1 MNRLWGPGGKDWLD
15 DTRMAAAFED
25 RLRSLRRLI
34 KTYDNEIVR
43 LDARIAGVFKGHPGY
58 ETIQQIHGVGPVCA
72 AIFVVEIGDVT
83 RFDNARQISSWAG
96 MTPRHQESD
105 VKARG
110 VRSLNK
116 APASCVG
123 LRSKRCRGTTR
134 SNPSMMCMSVS
145 ASDAR
150 STRAVSRR
158 PASSSRLSSTGCAIS
173 RFDASTSR
181 TRLWKLRDLA
191 DAVGCLRARYRQ
203 GFPPRDSR
211 LCD

>member
-96 MTPRHQESD
+96 MTH
-105 VKARG
+105 
-110 VRSLNK
+110 VRSEQRILTISSK
-116 APASCVG
+116 AGMKRPLFSRHSAKASVRTLPRRKPLTLCHRVR
-123 LRSKRCRGTTR
+123 LPVREKSRNRS
-134 SNPSMMCMSVS
+134 
-145 ASDAR
+145 SD
-150 STRAVSRR
+150 
-158 PASSSRLSSTGCAIS
+158 
-173 RFDASTSR
+173 
-181 TRLWKLRDLA
+181 
-191 DAVGCLRARYRQ
+191 
-203 GFPPRDSR
+203 
-211 LCD
+211 